1 MLTSTGPVNAGYGLQ
16 DSQQR
21 SQKIAQPAVGN
32 SAPGE
37 VSTARAARV
46 PAGVLTAPAAKLA
59 ADVKEGVAAKLSTEQ
74 TQQSMQEINQMLS
87 GLSISVQFEIDPNF
101 KDVIVKVVDQQSGK
115 VIRQIPTE
123 DVVRI
128 SKAMDNLKGLL
139 FAQSV

>member
-1 MLTSTGPVNAGYGLQ
+1 MLTSTGPVSAGYGLQ
-16 DSQQR
+16 N

-87 GLSISVQFEIDPNF
+87 GMSISVQFEIDPNY

-128 SKAMDNLKGLL
+128 SKAMDSLKGLL